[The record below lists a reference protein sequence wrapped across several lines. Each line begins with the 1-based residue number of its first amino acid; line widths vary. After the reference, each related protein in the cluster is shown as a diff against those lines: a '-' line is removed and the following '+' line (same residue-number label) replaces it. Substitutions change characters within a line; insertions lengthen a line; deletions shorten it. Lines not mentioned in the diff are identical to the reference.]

1 MKKEITIYTNETC
14 PYCKTIKEKLEEE
27 NIKFTEKDV
36 LKFANEWSSIS
47 ELTGM
52 PQLPT
57 LVFDKEYYIPGRDYF
72 NPEHP
77 KLPTVHS
84 HLYGYDS
91 EFFEDDAVQREHLSK
106 PDLVRNGHKIGKF
119 NLENLKFNSGRSGGF
134 NCLRTLKTRAELIYS
149 TKSDQD
155 NIYDKIFNIQEN
167 KNQFNASSI
176 PKEIIRLIEY
186 GISEKAKSVWGR
198 FETRIED
205 YNKQKELEEQERL
218 EREEQEEQER
228 LEREEQ

>member
-72 NPEHP
+72 NPEHLINLV
-77 KLPTVHS
+77 KES
-84 HLYGYDS
+84 KKSKFDYS
-91 EFFEDDAVQREHLSK
+91 IRSFERIKTLNFTISQA
-106 PDLVRNGHKIGKF
+106 F
-119 NLENLKFNSGRSGGF
+119 NQMQM
-134 NCLRTLKTRAELIYS
+134 AI
-149 TKSDQD
+149 
-155 NIYDKIFNIQEN
+155 
-167 KNQFNASSI
+167 KN
-176 PKEIIRLIEY
+176 
-186 GISEKAKSVWGR
+186 
-198 FETRIED
+198 IED
-205 YNKQKELEEQERL
+205 KLNKEENGDKSTS
-218 EREEQEEQER
+218 
-228 LEREEQ
+228 

>member
-72 NPEHP
+72 NPEHLINLV
-77 KLPTVHS
+77 KES
-84 HLYGYDS
+84 KKSKFDYS
-91 EFFEDDAVQREHLSK
+91 IRSFERIK
-106 PDLVRNGHKIGKF
+106 
-119 NLENLKFNSGRSGGF
+119 
-134 NCLRTLKTRAELIYS
+134 TL
-149 TKSDQD
+149 
-155 NIYDKIFNIQEN
+155 NFNISNAFTQLQVVLNKIEN
-167 KNQFNASSI
+167 KLN
-176 PKEIIRLIEY
+176 
-186 GISEKAKSVWGR
+186 
-198 FETRIED
+198 T
-205 YNKQKELEEQERL
+205 EENEH
-218 EREEQEEQER
+218 ESTS
-228 LEREEQ
+228 